1 MVCDRCSTRS
11 EGRLFCPDCG
21 RVLDADGLR
30 KVRIMG
36 SVDIRDSKSPK
47 VQKFLETG
55 EPSHL
60 D

>member
-1 MVCDRCSTRS
+1 
-11 EGRLFCPDCG
+11 
-21 RVLDADGLR
+21 VLDADGLR